1 MVSCVRGYAGAGT
14 AVTVHLPFCAVLSS
28 LVTCAILL
36 QGWWAPL
43 VCIPLVVHPSSSTK
57 SHPGC
62 QEMQL
67 AESGR
72 TKGVKAGSVASVKP

>member
-1 MVSCVRGYAGAGT
+1 MVSCVSSFAGVGT
-14 AVTVHLPFCAVLSS
+14 AVIIHLPFCAVWSS

-43 VCIPLVVHPSSSTK
+43 VCTPLVVYPSSSTK

-67 AESGR
+67 AGSGR